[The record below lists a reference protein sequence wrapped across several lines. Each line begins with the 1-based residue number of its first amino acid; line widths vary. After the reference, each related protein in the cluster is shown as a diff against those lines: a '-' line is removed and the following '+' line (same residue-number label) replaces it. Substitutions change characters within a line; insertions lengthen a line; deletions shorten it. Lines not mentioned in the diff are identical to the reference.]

1 MKVHKTDAKEPKA
14 ETNRHYEKPKRD
26 TNVLFLWADLNIR
39 SHLKGL
45 AGRLMFWNGS
55 LVRMLKERKGREM
68 KQATSHVSP
77 TAR

>member
-1 MKVHKTDAKEPKA
+1 MCPHSLAQLQFKMKQHLWTEAKKHLYP
-14 ETNRHYEKPKRD
+14 
-26 TNVLFLWADLNIR
+26 R

-55 LVRMLKERKGREM
+55 LVRMLKERKGSEM